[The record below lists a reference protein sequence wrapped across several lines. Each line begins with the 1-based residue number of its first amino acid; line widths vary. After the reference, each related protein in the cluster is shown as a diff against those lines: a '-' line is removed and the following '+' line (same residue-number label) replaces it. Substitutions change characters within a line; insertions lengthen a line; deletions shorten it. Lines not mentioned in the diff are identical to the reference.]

1 MRAWDGEPTSLS
13 GGLAVQR
20 RRGKPSNGEA
30 CRRLGARRPG
40 HGVGTAG
47 GSQAAEEENAGGR

>member
-1 MRAWDGEPTSLS
+1 MSRLACRGAWQYS
-13 GGLAVQR
+13 GGGAS
-20 RRGKPSNGEA
+20 PSNGEA
-30 CRRLGARRPG
+30 CRRMGARRPG